1 MRLVTASTLP
11 KSGKDLPNVIGGL
24 RLMITEMA
32 QRSAGR
38 SLGTSCQTLG
48 RVLIK
53 MGLVSNGWS
62 MSALGQKRTLAT
74 LFDHLVRDRKDTG
87 RNGQAKRP
95 RGLEVNHQLEFCRL

>member
-32 QRSAGR
+32 QRPAGR

-48 RVLIK
+48 RVLII
-53 MGLVSNGWS
+53 MGLVSNG
-62 MSALGQKRTLAT
+62 
-74 LFDHLVRDRKDTG
+74 DRCPLY
-87 RNGQAKRP
+87 P
-95 RGLEVNHQLEFCRL
+95 RKQTCEAH

>member
-11 KSGKDLPNVIGGL
+11 KSDKDLPNVIGGL

-62 MSALGQKRTLAT
+62 MSALSPKADMYSAPAHVRFVPIADITASRTSTA
-74 LFDHLVRDRKDTG
+74 R
-87 RNGQAKRP
+87 
-95 RGLEVNHQLEFCRL
+95 